1 MTNFEKHRNEI
12 KRIVA
17 TSGGLPAKV
26 NGELRPCRGTI
37 CNDCEFDKGGM
48 GCTSSFIQWAVEDDG
63 EDIIKSC
70 EFCKYDDKSEDEY
83 PCIECKERYLNQFE
97 PKPKEPELKPCPFC
111 GGKAKVHDVVGGFII
126 HCDGC
131 CTETRVY
138 GESEETIKAWNK
150 RCGTWISRIK
160 EEV

>member
-37 CNDCEFDKGGM
+37 CNDCEFNKGGM
-48 GCTSSFIQWAVEDDG
+48 GCTSSFIQWAVEDEEID
-63 EDIIKSC
+63 KSC
-70 EFCKYDDKSEDEY
+70 RFCKYGDRGEDEY
-83 PCIECKERYLNQFE
+83 PCIECTERYSNQFE

-111 GGKAKVHDVVGGFII
+111 GKDARMCHTGREHHHVECVG
-126 HCDGC
+126 CAC
-131 CTETRVY
+131 STMSYETPIEAIEV
-138 GESEETIKAWNK
+138 WN
-150 RCGTWISRIK
+150 RRA
-160 EEV
+160 